1 MSRNRKNE
9 TSRAESANGGA
20 AAPPYRGAQRGG
32 DGGAAAPPYRAAA
45 AGGFRAKRLKAGL
58 QTSGQRL
65 LEITWQE
72 CGWYPLIVAAIPG
85 SLSGVELPPAGFGD
99 GAVNEQDQT
108 LHPGPFHEPDVHP
121 QVFGSARTC
130 RRFVSTRHVASRKGA
145 TCRRTPGR
153 CRGNWFMVP
162 VHAKNRKEAPHEPG
176 NIQHSTF
183 NAQDPTKA
191 EPSPHPDPLPSHPMG
206 AEREQQAGNIRIRR
220 LAGHRQVQGEGEE
233 DQGRTGQA
241 PAIRI
246 VPTPPF
252 AGRLPLPALRRNS
265 ASFKP
270 MKNVANRSRR
280 PRAFTL
286 IELLTVIAI
295 IAILAAMLLPTLAA
309 ARRSAQKR
317 QASVDEQGILQAI
330 ESYDASYSRFPVSS
344 NTQAIAASGILPN
357 NDGDFTYGGST
368 FATNIALSGLPAG
381 DSVFTTSNA
390 EVVAILMNN
399 TNWASGV
406 NAGYVK
412 NPNQTIFLNA
422 KQSGYN
428 PSVPGAA
435 LGGVDINGV
444 YRDPWGNPYVITMD
458 LNYDGFCFD
467 AFYCMQKV
475 SQQPSGGQSG
485 YNGLV
490 NQTDPNGN
498 GNHFQLH
505 AKAMVWSAGFDG
517 RLDANNPVTTS
528 YNKDNVLSWQ

>member
-1 MSRNRKNE
+1 
-9 TSRAESANGGA
+9 
-20 AAPPYRGAQRGG
+20 
-32 DGGAAAPPYRAAA
+32 
-45 AGGFRAKRLKAGL
+45 
-58 QTSGQRL
+58 
-65 LEITWQE
+65 
-72 CGWYPLIVAAIPG
+72 
-85 SLSGVELPPAGFGD
+85 
-99 GAVNEQDQT
+99 
-108 LHPGPFHEPDVHP
+108 
-121 QVFGSARTC
+121 
-130 RRFVSTRHVASRKGA
+130 
-145 TCRRTPGR
+145 
-153 CRGNWFMVP
+153 
-162 VHAKNRKEAPHEPG
+162 
-176 NIQHSTF
+176 
-183 NAQDPTKA
+183 
-191 EPSPHPDPLPSHPMG
+191 MG

-220 LAGHRQVQGEGEE
+220 LAGHRQIQGEGEE

-252 AGRLPLPALRRNS
+252 AGPLPLPALRRNS

-368 FATNIALSGLPAG
+368 FATNIALGGLPAG